1 MQQAHLFLA
10 IPSALV
16 RTPICEAENI
26 FVLCKTWQG
35 WKIVQWILSNAH
47 ALACCYVIFC
57 QIQAWFLSVGSG
69 QIPFSEPV
77 QKMLIFM
84 NSMPRLL
91 SYLLL
96 LASMVILLL
105 PPSLHNSLV
114 HMAVYTFSG
123 YSQGIWHLSHY
134 SICSPLYP
142 LGLDTFLYRDKV
154 E

>member
-1 MQQAHLFLA
+1 
-10 IPSALV
+10 
-16 RTPICEAENI
+16 
-26 FVLCKTWQG
+26 
-35 WKIVQWILSNAH
+35 
-47 ALACCYVIFC
+47 
-57 QIQAWFLSVGSG
+57 
-69 QIPFSEPV
+69 
-77 QKMLIFM
+77 M

-114 HMAVYTFSG
+114 HMALYTCSG
-123 YSQGIWHLSHY
+123 YSQGTQHLSHY
-134 SICSPLYP
+134 SICSPLYA